1 MQRILEIFFRRPLL
15 FLLLI
20 AVPPVIGVATA
31 YTIVPRTYESV
42 ANLWALRRYEIIGA
56 TGPESNLEATPAD
69 TQATALDELLQ
80 TREFSLTVANGAN
93 ILPTLHLGASVLA
106 NSEQR
111 DDAMVA
117 EISKHVLATSLGYN
131 LFQITYANHD
141 PFVAQKVVQSVI
153 TNFGIESQGFSV
165 AEGQRLLQS
174 YQGQL
179 PTVKATADN
188 AATAEA
194 HYIASHPS
202 LNAAAL
208 AADPQYG
215 QLHNQTLQA
224 QTTLNNLQAAITT
237 VQQEIAAEGLGAD
250 SLYRVQD
257 QATLPYTPQSR
268 SKQYL
273 VGGGIGLGLALL
285 IGTLY
290 ILILMRRDN
299 AIYTALDLTKVTG
312 YPVLMQ
318 FPRLPS
324 GAVPLLMKRSIQD
337 TV

>member
-1 MQRILEIFFRRPLL
+1 MERILDIFFRRPLL

-20 AVPPVIGVATA
+20 AIPPVIGVATA
-31 YTIVPRTYESV
+31 YTFVPRTYQSV

-69 TQATALDELLQ
+69 TQSTALNELLQ
-80 TREFSLTVANGAN
+80 TREFSLTVADDAQ
-93 ILPTLHLGASVLA
+93 ILPTLHLSSSILA

-111 DDAMVA
+111 DDALVA

-141 PFVAQKVVQSVI
+141 PYVAQKVVQAVVA
-153 TNFGIESQGFSV
+153 NFGIESQGFSV

-188 AATAEA
+188 AAAAEA
-194 HYIASHPS
+194 HYIASHPN
-202 LNAAAL
+202 LNANAL

-224 QTTLNNLQAAITT
+224 QTALNNLQSAITT
-237 VQQEIAAEGLGAD
+237 VQQEIASEGLGAD

-257 QATLPYTPQSR
+257 QPTLPYTPASR

-273 VGGGIGLGLALL
+273 LGGGIGLGLALL
-285 IGTLY
+285 IGALY
-290 ILILMRRDN
+290 ILILIRRDN
-299 AIYTALDLTKVTG
+299 TVHTALDLTKVTG

-324 GAVPLLMKRSIQD
+324 GAVPVLMKSSIQD

>member
-1 MQRILEIFFRRPLL
+1 MERILDIFFRRPLL

-20 AVPPVIGVATA
+20 AIPPVIGVATA
-31 YTIVPRTYESV
+31 YTLVPRSYQSV
-42 ANLWALRRYEIIGA
+42 ANIWALRRYEIIGA

-69 TQATALDELLQ
+69 TQSTALNELLQ
-80 TREFSLTVANGAN
+80 TREFSLTVANDAQ

-106 NSEQR
+106 NPEQR
-111 DDAMVA
+111 DDALVA
-117 EISKHVLATSLGYN
+117 EIAKHVLATSLGYN

-141 PFVAQKVVQSVI
+141 PYVAQKVVQAVV

-188 AATAEA
+188 AAAAEA
-194 HYIASHPS
+194 HYIASHPN
-202 LNAAAL
+202 LNANAL

-224 QTTLNNLQAAITT
+224 QTALNNLQTAITT

-257 QATLPYTPQSR
+257 QPTLPYTPVSR

-273 VGGGIGLGLALL
+273 LGGGIGLGLALL
-285 IGTLY
+285 LVALY
-290 ILILMRRDN
+290 ILILIRRDN
-299 AIYTALDLTKVTG
+299 TVHTALDLTKVTG

-318 FPRLPS
+318 FPSLPP
-324 GAVPLLMKRSIQD
+324 GAVPVLMKSSIQD